1 MDFNST
7 VLTHLLKLSLTKA
20 SMVINTRDTFFSVL
34 IFLELSMAFN
44 TADHFSSLKSFFFFI
59 FSDFQIL

>member
-20 SMVINTRDTFFSVL
+20 SMVINTRDTFFL
-34 IFLELSMAFN
+34 F
-44 TADHFSSLKSFFFFI
+44 
-59 FSDFQIL
+59 